1 MTLDLTGALVAGI
14 PLLIVVIGVVQFV
27 KEKLEWSGKGV
38 EIFAICFGLVVGF
51 AYHIYAAVAP
61 IVWGFNFIFEGFIY
75 GLAVGLV
82 ATGIYKAFH
91 KLDIAINVE

>member
-14 PLLIVVIGVVQFV
+14 PLLLVVIGLVQFV

-38 EIFAICFGLVVGF
+38 EVFAIVLGLVIGF
-51 AYHIYAAVAP
+51 GYHVYKAIEV
-61 IVWGFNFIFEGFIY
+61 IWSFNFIFEGVIY

-82 ATGIYKAFH
+82 ATGLFKAYH
-91 KLDIAINVE
+91 EEQ

>member
-14 PLLIVVIGVVQFV
+14 PLMLVVIGIVQFV
-27 KEKLEWSGKGV
+27 KDKLNWGGWGV
-38 EIFAICFGLVVGF
+38 EVFAICLGLAFGF
-51 AYHIYAAVAP
+51 AYHVYAAEVL
-61 IVWGFNFIFEGFIY
+61 VWTFDFVFEGLIY

-91 KLDIAINVE
+91 KLDIEVTEEP